1 MLTNDVTTQSEALS
15 RIWHI
20 KFHFVTRGCLEATC
34 NISCCKETIVRHLLL
49 RDDARQAGAFL
60 SAATH
65 DDKLI
70 AQLTAHAE
78 ARGITKDQYEIQ
90 MLYNIREPRQ
100 FELAKLGYRVRVY
113 VSYGVNW
120 FPWLM
125 RRLAERPA
133 NLLEVMRNVFRG

>member
-1 MLTNDVTTQSEALS
+1 MRVKQEPFYPQRRMTTSSS
-15 RIWHI
+15 RSSRRTPKREESPRI
-20 KFHFVTRGCLEATC
+20 E
-34 NISCCKETIVRHLLL
+34 
-49 RDDARQAGAFL
+49 
-60 SAATH
+60 
-65 DDKLI
+65 
-70 AQLTAHAE
+70 
-78 ARGITKDQYEIQ
+78 YEIQ

>member
-1 MLTNDVTTQSEALS
+1 M
-15 RIWHI
+15 
-20 KFHFVTRGCLEATC
+20 
-34 NISCCKETIVRHLLL
+34 
-49 RDDARQAGAFL
+49 RDDAREAGAFL

-70 AQLTAHAE
+70 AQLTEHAE
-78 ARGITKDQYEIQ
+78 SRGLGKDQYEIQ

-100 FELAKLGYRVRVY
+100 FELAKLGYQVRVY

-120 FPWLM
+120 YPWLM

-133 NLLEVMRNVFRG
+133 NLLDVMKNVVRR